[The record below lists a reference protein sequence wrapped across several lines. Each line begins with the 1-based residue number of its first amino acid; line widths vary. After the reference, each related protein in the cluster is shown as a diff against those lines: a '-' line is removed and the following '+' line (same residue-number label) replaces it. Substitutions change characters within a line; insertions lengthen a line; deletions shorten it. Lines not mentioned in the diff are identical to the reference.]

1 MLVATTEAERPIPA
15 RSTPSD
21 AICNV
26 FQIRGERLATA
37 GAGMVDG
44 KAALV
49 TGAASGIGRATALAL
64 AREGA
69 RVLVADRDAAGA
81 EAVVKEIAAQGGV
94 ARACETDVSQP
105 AAVAAMVRAAV
116 DAFGRLDCAVNNAG
130 VTGTPAS
137 LHDVPFEVWE
147 RTIAIN
153 LTGVFLCLQQELR
166 VMRAQKSGAIVNV
179 SSGAGAIGTPALA
192 PYGASKHGVLG
203 LTKTAALE
211 NAREGIRVNAIC
223 PGSTDTPLLGGFMSS
238 SESARKMILASA
250 PCGRLGRP
258 EEVAEAAVW
267 LCSER
272 ASYVSGE
279 SLFVDFAAV
288 CR

>member
-1 MLVATTEAERPIPA
+1 
-15 RSTPSD
+15 
-21 AICNV
+21 
-26 FQIRGERLATA
+26 LA
-37 GAGMVDG
+37 GLVDG
-44 KAALV
+44 KSALV
-49 TGAASGIGRATALAL
+49 TGGASGIGRATALAL

-69 RVLVADRDAAGA
+69 RVLVADCDGAGA
-81 EAVVKEIAAQGGV
+81 EAVAKEIAAAGGV
-94 ARACETDVSQP
+94 ARARQTDVTQP
-105 AAVAAMVRAAV
+105 AAVEAMVRAAV

-130 VTGTPAS
+130 VTGTPAG
-137 LHDVPFEVWE
+137 LHDVPFDVWE
-147 RTIAIN
+147 RTIAVN

-166 VMRAQKSGAIVNV
+166 AMRAQKGGSIVNM

-192 PYGASKHGVLG
+192 PYAASKHGVLG

-238 SESARKMILASA
+238 SEAARKLILAST

-258 EEVAEAAVW
+258 EEIAEAAVW
-267 LCSER
+267 LCSDR

-288 CR
+288 SR